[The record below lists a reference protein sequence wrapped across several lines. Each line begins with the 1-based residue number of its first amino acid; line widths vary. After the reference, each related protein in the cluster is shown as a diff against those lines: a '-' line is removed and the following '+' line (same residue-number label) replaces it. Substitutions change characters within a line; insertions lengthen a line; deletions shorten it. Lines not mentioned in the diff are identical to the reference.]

1 MMEITKRALLAATM
15 LLAAGRAITAG
26 EVGLSPGQLE
36 EIARYTALAREALS
50 PDELRRSAV
59 RLGELPDTRSVAA
72 LGAVLRRCDMLED
85 GSIATVN
92 PKSIEIARAYA
103 MHALVKLRAH
113 DRAADTVIREH
124 FRISPAVCIALVKSK
139 YAPVYELMEAEIAK
153 QLRTL
158 PDELSVQELEP
169 LTPMLQCA
177 VRARPDFFR
186 GAQEEPGERLGNT
199 ASMPGRPRPPD
210 DDDDGVRGTSQRHI
224 VDTMITAA
232 VILDHTRAPQ
242 ALRPLEQLLQHRYAF
257 VWDKPVYRAISNLR
271 IPAGQRT
278 SALRRALRRARNR
291 DRDGCAWDWSQ
302 PSSIVFSI
310 DDISSEAMLVLT
322 LWRLPG
328 SLAAKL
334 TDVRPSLQSSSFTA
348 RAAAID
354 CLASDA
360 VASKALAPVLQAR
373 DVNTRRF
380 MAFRLAMETN
390 TTARALLQRLARDPD
405 PGVAAEARNK

>member
-1 MMEITKRALLAATM
+1 MMEVRKQAIVAVAV
-15 LLAAGRAITAG
+15 LLAAGRAIRAG

-36 EIARYTALAREALS
+36 EIAKYTALAREALS
-50 PDELRRSAV
+50 PDELRRLAV
-59 RLGELPDTRSVAA
+59 RLGELPDARSVAG
-72 LGAVLRRCDMLED
+72 LGVVLRRCDMLEE
-85 GSIATVN
+85 GAIAAVN

-103 MHALVKLRAH
+103 MNALVRLRAH
-113 DRAADTVIREH
+113 DRAADTLIREH
-124 FRISPAVCIALVKSK
+124 FRITPAVCIALVKSR

-153 QLRTL
+153 QLRNL
-158 PDELSVQELEP
+158 PDEVSVEELEP
-169 LTPMLQCA
+169 LTPMLQFA

-186 GAQEEPGERLGNT
+186 DGPEESGEPRGST
-199 ASMPGRPRPPD
+199 ISIPSRPRPRDND
-210 DDDDGVRGTSQRHI
+210 DDELHVASPRRI
-224 VDTMITAA
+224 VETMMTAA

-242 ALRPLEQLLQHRYAF
+242 ALRPLEQMLQHRYAF
-257 VWDKPVYRAISNLR
+257 IWDKPVYRAIYNLR
-271 IPAGQRT
+271 IPAGQRA
-278 SALRRALRRARNR
+278 SALRRALRSVRNR
-291 DRDGCAWDWSQ
+291 DRDDCVWDWNQ

-322 LWRLPG
+322 LWRVPG
-328 SLAAKL
+328 SLTAKL

-380 MAFRLAMETN
+380 LAFRLAMETN
-390 TTARALLQRLARDPD
+390 TTAHALLQRLARDPH
-405 PGVAAEARNK
+405 PSVADAARRE